1 MQQEALFRK
10 LSEAIISLQKQ
21 KDKPL
26 RIAVNGIEGTG
37 KTTFVE
43 AFCAYLQEM
52 ALEAIHISIDGFHY
66 NKKHRYQQGRNSAK
80 GYYEDS
86 YDENSFVTKVL
97 VESQKERPHYTFATH
112 DLESDAYLDLKP
124 IKISN
129 KAILITDGAY
139 LLKPAFLEHWDFKI
153 YLYADFEVA
162 MKRGVHRDREVLGG
176 EEATEKKFLERYHA
190 ASKIYLE
197 ACQPKEQADWIID
210 VNDFENY
217 QLLKTKHKQDKI
229 EL

>member
-10 LSEAIISLQKQ
+10 LSATIISLQKE
-21 KDKPL
+21 KEKPL

-37 KTTFVE
+37 KTTFVLK
-43 AFCAYLQEM
+43 FCAYLQ
-52 ALEAIHISIDGFHY
+52 ALNLNAISISIDGFHY
-66 NKKHRYQQGRNSAK
+66 NKKHRYQQGRSSAK

-97 VESQKERPHYTFATH
+97 VASQSKMPYYVAATH
-112 DLESDAYLDLKP
+112 DLASDAYLDLEP

-139 LLKPAFLEHWDFKI
+139 LLKPIFLEHWDLKI
-153 YLYADFEVA
+153 YLHANFEIA
-162 MKRGVHRDREVLGG
+162 MERGANRDKETLGSY
-176 EEATEKKFLERYHA
+176 ELAKEKFLQRYHA

-197 ACQPKEQADWIID
+197 TCQPKENADWVID
-210 VNDFENY
+210 ANDLENY
-217 QLLKTKHKQDKI
+217 KLLKTT
-229 EL
+229 L